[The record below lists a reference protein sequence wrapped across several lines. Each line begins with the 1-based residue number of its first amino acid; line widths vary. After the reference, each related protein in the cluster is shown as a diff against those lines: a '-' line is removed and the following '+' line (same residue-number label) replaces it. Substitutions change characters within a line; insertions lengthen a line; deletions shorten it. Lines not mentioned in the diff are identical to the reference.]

1 MANDSALGMVE
12 TEGLVAGIEAADA
25 MLKAASVRLVDKEVT
40 TAKLVTIKIVGDTSA
55 VSAAVAAGVAAA
67 ERVGTV
73 LSSHVIPRPHEELNR
88 IIAPRPVAAGPDLQ
102 SLTVVELRRRLRA
115 HAGSGMSGRQI
126 SRASKSE
133 LLAALRRLLS

>member
-25 MLKAASVRLVDKEVT
+25 MLKAAAVRLVDKEVT
-40 TAKLVTIKIVGDTSA
+40 TARLVTIKIVGDTSA

-73 LSSHVIPRPHEELNR
+73 LSSHVIPRPHEELEK
-88 IIAPRPVAAGPDLQ
+88 IIRPGPVAPGGDLQ
-102 SLTVVELRRRLRA
+102 GKTVVDLRRQLRA
-115 HAGSGMSGRQI
+115 HPGSGLSGREI
-126 SRASKSE
+126 SRASKRE
-133 LLAALRRLLS
+133 LLEALRRLLG